1 MGSLPR
7 RIAAVTLTTAA
18 LLGVAGT
25 AATSASATT
34 IRYFKAY
41 GVNPTYAAPRA
52 WAAAHAAGYTDDQ
65 CSQESDMVVPGYW
78 QVVVTCV
85 S

>member
-1 MGSLPR
+1 MISLPR

-18 LLGVAGT
+18 LLGLAGAVT
-25 AATSASATT
+25 DASATT

-41 GVNPTYAAPRA
+41 GVNPVYASNHA
-52 WAAAHAAGYTDDQ
+52 WAAAHAAGYTDAQ
-65 CSQESDMVVPGYW
+65 CDSESDVIAPGYW
-78 QVVVTCV
+78 QVIVTCV

>member
-7 RIAAVTLTTAA
+7 RVAAVTLTTAA
-18 LLGVAGT
+18 LLGLAGVT
-25 AATSASATT
+25 TSASAAT

-65 CSQESDMVVPGYW
+65 CSQENELISPGYW
-78 QVVVTCV
+78 QVIVTCV

>member
-18 LLGVAGT
+18 LLGLAGT
-25 AATSASATT
+25 ASGAQAAT

-41 GVNPTYAAPRA
+41 GTNPTYAAPHA

-65 CSQESDMVVPGYW
+65 CAQENEVIAPGYW
-78 QVVVTCV
+78 VVIVTCV

>member
-7 RIAAVTLTTAA
+7 RTAAVALTTAA
-18 LLGVAGT
+18 LLGLAGT
-25 AATSASATT
+25 ATSASATT

-41 GVNPTYAAPRA
+41 GPNPAVAAPRA
-52 WAAAHAAGYTDDQ
+52 WAAAHAAGYTDAQ
-65 CSQESDMVVPGYW
+65 CGQENEVISPGYW
-78 QVVVTCV
+78 QVIVTCV

>member
-7 RIAAVTLTTAA
+7 RLAAVTLTTAA
-18 LLGVAGT
+18 LLGLAGT
-25 AATSASATT
+25 ATSASAAT

-41 GVNPTYAAPRA
+41 GPNPGIAAPRA
-52 WAAAHAAGYTDDQ
+52 WAAAHAAGYTNDQ
-65 CSQESDMVVPGYW
+65 CSQENEVIAPGYW
-78 QVVVTCV
+78 QVIITCV

>member
-18 LLGVAGT
+18 LLGVAG
-25 AATSASATT
+25 AATGASATT
-34 IRYFKAY
+34 IRYFKAS
-41 GVNPTYAAPRA
+41 GVNPGVAASHA
-52 WAAAHAAGYTDDQ
+52 WAAAHAAGFTNDQ
-65 CSQESDMVVPGYW
+65 CSQESDMIVPGYW

-85 S
+85 R

>member
-1 MGSLPR
+1 MVSLPR
-7 RIAAVTLTTAA
+7 RIAAVTLTAAA

-25 AATSASATT
+25 ADASATT
-34 IRYFKAY
+34 IKYFKAY
-41 GVNPTYAAPRA
+41 GVNPVYASNRA

-65 CSQESDMVVPGYW
+65 CGAESDVVSPGYW

>member
-7 RIAAVTLTTAA
+7 RIAAVTLATAA
-18 LLGVAGT
+18 LLGAAGT
-25 AATSASATT
+25 AATASATT

-41 GVNPTYAAPRA
+41 GVNPSTAATRA
-52 WAAAHAAGYTDDQ
+52 WSAAHAAGYTDDQ
-65 CSQESDMVVPGYW
+65 CSAENEVISPGYW
-78 QVVVTCV
+78 QVIVTCV

>member
-25 AATSASATT
+25 AAEASVTATKYFRAYGPNPSAATT
-34 IRYFKAY
+34 
-41 GVNPTYAAPRA
+41 RA
-52 WAAAHAAGYTDDQ
+52 WAAAYAAGYTDAQ
-65 CSQESDMVVPGYW
+65 CSSEAEVISPGYW
-78 QVVVTCV
+78 QVIVTCV

>member
-18 LLGVAGT
+18 LLGIAG
-25 AATSASATT
+25 AATDASATT
-34 IRYFKAY
+34 TRYFKAY
-41 GVNPTYAAPRA
+41 GTNPTYAVNHV

-65 CSQESDMVVPGYW
+65 CNQEVEVISPGYW
-78 QVVVTCV
+78 EVILTCV
-85 S
+85 R